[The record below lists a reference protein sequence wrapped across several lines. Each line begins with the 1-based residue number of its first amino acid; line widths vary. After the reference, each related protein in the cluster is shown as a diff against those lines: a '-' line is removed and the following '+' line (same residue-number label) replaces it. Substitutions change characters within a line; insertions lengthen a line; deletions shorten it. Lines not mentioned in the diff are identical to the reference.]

1 MGGWMREWIDCK
13 AAMPEERQEGIA
25 CYGGAVERKRR
36 I

>member
-1 MGGWMREWIDCK
+1 MREWIDCK